1 MALKIYINKTI
12 TGKDNLV
19 ELIKDS
25 IHSDDEFEVAM
36 IKIQLEEPLLILT
49 AGILP
54 LMFILTLEIF
64 PLMLLHFIKDQI

>member
-19 ELIKDS
+19 ELSKIQFILMMNLKLP
-25 IHSDDEFEVAM
+25 M